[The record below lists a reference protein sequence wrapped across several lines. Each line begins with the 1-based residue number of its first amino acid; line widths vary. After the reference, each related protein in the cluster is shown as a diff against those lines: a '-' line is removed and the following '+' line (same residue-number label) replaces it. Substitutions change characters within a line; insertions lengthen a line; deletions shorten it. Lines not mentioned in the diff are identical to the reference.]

1 MSGKIL
7 NFMMLFKLLRYSVF
21 FLILIIF
28 SPLIFFI
35 RLIIKKIKSKDILD
49 KYLEIIFNVKTK
61 IILVLINYIG
71 VKSSGFLIEHNLVT
85 YYFKGVKFNIN
96 HHFVFTRKT
105 FSLDNTL
112 NNMSKVYN
120 FIDNKIKQPFDT
132 FIDVGANL
140 GFHSLF
146 VAKKYGKNIKILS
159 LEASKQTYNLFLENL
174 KIQDFYVQNIIP
186 INKLVYSS
194 SNQNIKFV
202 NNMFGQN
209 HILND
214 NFYNKKLT
222 YENVSSETL
231 FNIYK
236 NNNFLNTS
244 SVFVKIDIEG
254 SEYHLFNCLKKIKP
268 QGFIFEVN
276 TRGEAKKYYKI
287 EEFFGDYLCF
297 DLENFKIL
305 NSLEEF
311 STSISKI
318 YSRPGK
324 ILSKDLLML
333 KR

>member
-1 MSGKIL
+1 M
-7 NFMMLFKLLRYSVF
+7 F
-21 FLILIIF
+21 
-28 SPLIFFI
+28 
-35 RLIIKKIKSKDILD
+35 KKIK
-49 KYLEIIFNVKTK
+49 
-61 IILVLINYIG
+61 
-71 VKSSGFLIEHNLVT
+71 
-85 YYFKGVKFNIN
+85 NI
-96 HHFVFTRKT
+96 V
-105 FSLDNTL
+105 
-112 NNMSKVYN
+112 SKV
-120 FIDNKIKQPFDT
+120 D
-132 FIDVGANL
+132 
-140 GFHSLF
+140 LF
-146 VAKKYGKNIKILS
+146 LFKVFGSEKKFY
-159 LEASKQTYNLFLENL
+159 FLENL
-174 KIQDFYVQNIIP
+174 KIQDFYVQNIMP

-209 HILND
+209 HILNE

-236 NNNFLNTS
+236 NSNFLNTS
-244 SVFVKIDIEG
+244 NVFVKIDIEG

>member
-1 MSGKIL
+1 
-7 NFMMLFKLLRYSVF
+7 MLFNLLRYSVF

-35 RLIIKKIKSKDILD
+35 KFIIKKIKNRDILD

-61 IILVLINYIG
+61 IILILIKYIG
-71 VKSSGFLIEHNLVT
+71 VKSSGFLIEHNLAT

-112 NNMSKVYN
+112 YNMSEVYN

-146 VAKKYGKNIKILS
+146 VAKKYGKDIKILS

-174 KIQDFYVQNIIP
+174 KIQDFYVQNIMP

-209 HILND
+209 HILNE
-214 NFYNKKLT
+214 NLYNKKLT

-236 NNNFLNTS
+236 NSNFLNTS

-254 SEYHLFNCLKKIKP
+254 FEYHLFNCLKKIKP

-276 TRGEAKKYYKI
+276 TRGEAKKYCKI

>member
-1 MSGKIL
+1 MIL
-7 NFMMLFKLLRYSVF
+7 FDLLRYSVF

-28 SPLIFFI
+28 FPLFFFI
-35 RLIIKKIKSKDILD
+35 RLILKKIKNKDVLD

-61 IILVLINYIG
+61 IILILINYIG
-71 VKSSGFLIEHNLVT
+71 IKSSGFLIEPKLET
-85 YYFKGVKFNIN
+85 YYFKGIKFKIN

-105 FSLDNTL
+105 SSLDNTL
-112 NNMSKVYN
+112 NNMSKIYD
-120 FIDNKIKQPFDT
+120 FIDNKIKQSFDV

-146 VAKKYGKNIKILS
+146 VAKKYGKNVKILS
-159 LEASKQTYNLFLENL
+159 LEASKHTYNLFLENL
-174 KIQDFYVQNIIP
+174 KIQDFYVQNIFP
-186 INKLVYSS
+186 INKLIYSS

-209 HILND
+209 HILSE
-214 NFYNKKLT
+214 NFYSKNFT
-222 YENVSSETL
+222 YENISSETL

-244 SVFVKIDIEG
+244 SVFIKIDIEG

-276 TRGEAKKYYKI
+276 TRGDIKKYHQI
-287 EEFFGDYLCF
+287 QEFFGDYLCF
-297 DLENFKIL
+297 DLENFKII

-311 STSISKI
+311 SASISKI
-318 YSRPGK
+318 YAKPGK
-324 ILSKDLLML
+324 IRSKDLLML